1 MILGE
6 KNALHLEC
14 KVFFSAQKKMDEKRT
29 MTGKRIYTGL
39 MGLLLFL
46 AFACTDDRESPGG
59 TNGNP
64 SLVFRMTRAS
74 ADIINNTQVYLF
86 DGDGATA
93 GQFRQKVPDVTYAA
107 DRLTMPVA
115 AGTWDITL
123 VSADGDVNS
132 GLIQPVR
139 GQARSSLKMWETR
152 SVGGSLPSM
161 PELRTAYITGQQ
173 VIAGQDNVASE
184 TALLSRNVAL
194 VKVVI
199 ADAGGLDINGTHTMK
214 LTNVPT
220 TLNWEGGLYPNKN
233 NPTVSAEPMTG
244 TFTIHNN
251 TAMAGHQYS
260 DTLRFIVPAHKGT
273 DYLNALPTDT
283 TTSHLKLSVDLASEG
298 GTRFEKTDVVI
309 PRVPRVNGIL
319 LVRIFLGGKLDVST
333 EILNWQDTQLEAD
346 LSQTQLY
353 TDKASVGMAFKDTI
367 HVNTN
372 AREYTVEKAPEATW
386 ITSVKK
392 LDGNAVEITA
402 DLDSYV
408 DNHPRTSYITIK
420 ANNVTKKI
428 PVTQRPDRGT
438 IKVSEHKLI
447 FCPKVHEKRSVE
459 VKSIGGDWIFLG
471 SSPKATSDIQNGV
484 KGNTTVNFTRTSTI
498 KPDDFDTCYGD
509 GQIVVKNKTTLDTDT
524 ISLVNCYIHMDDGV
538 INAVAPTGTAQT
550 AVTNSQD
557 VTVFGGSRNIL
568 FDSWESW
575 IHNDLSWN
583 PSTQVLTMT
592 TDREPSDEARD
603 GSLIFHH
610 ADCSDYQVT
619 AKVHQDVIV
628 TIPAF
633 DFFVVKF
640 TWVNNDVDIAVEFS
654 GNDVSGN
661 GNNNSSY
668 DKYPVGW
675 SFTNSVRYNN
685 QELLRWG
692 GDATGGQ
699 GETAFFNAPVLE
711 GDVNSPRKIK
721 LDVYATWFTSGR
733 APDKMTFT
741 MSAYKG
747 GTMVQNGTNFD
758 NQGGE
763 ILYQQGHTVMITTT
777 KGKETYATG
786 GYTKVATITYDRIKH
801 SATVNVWASS
811 ASTRSSRSV
820 RVPFRPEEK
829 PLWAPVVVNTYSDNY
844 QGERR

>member
-14 KVFFSAQKKMDEKRT
+14 KVFFSSQKKMDEKRT

-721 LDVYATWFTSGR
+721 LDVYATWFTPGR

-763 ILYQQGHTVMITTT
+763 TLYQQGHTVMITTT

>member
-763 ILYQQGHTVMITTT
+763 TLYQQGHTVMITTT